1 MITRLRIKFVFIN
14 MLIVLVLLSVIFS
27 MVLYFTRSNMEQ
39 ESIQRMRA
47 ALSSH
52 FQPGPPGTPPDAPQN
67 APFKEPGFSYF
78 IVHKTAQ
85 GKINT
90 TGSPGSYEEFSSE
103 FLSELI
109 DAISPLPK
117 ESGVLPQ
124 YQLRFYRASP
134 VEQLFV
140 FTDISAE
147 EALLQSLSRSCF
159 FIGAISFAA
168 FFLVSL
174 FWAYWAVLPVENAW
188 KQQRQFIA
196 DASHELKTPLT
207 VIMTN
212 AEMLLENHY
221 DTHTKKQFSS
231 NILVMTQQ
239 MRSLVERLLE
249 LARLDNGTVQ
259 SSFTTVPLSQL
270 ISDAVLPFEP
280 LYFEK
285 GLELQCKIE
294 RSLFVKGNISQL
306 RQVADILLDNALKYS
321 LPHSTVF
328 ILLKRQ
334 GSHCIFS
341 VESQGETIS
350 RSDLKNIFKRFY
362 RIDKARSTNHSY
374 GLGLPIAEHIIKEHR
389 GKIWAES
396 SHGHNRFLIQLSS
409 IPAAIRQTA
418 E

>member
-188 KQQRQFIA
+188 KQQ
-196 DASHELKTPLT
+196 
-207 VIMTN
+207 
-212 AEMLLENHY
+212 
-221 DTHTKKQFSS
+221 
-231 NILVMTQQ
+231 